1 MCNTGKMGRAA
12 SYKSLMATFQQNHSI
27 AAAVAA
33 VKIGKIQTM
42 FVGNKTG
49 RKHKKVHKPNG

>member
-12 SYKSLMATFQQNHSI
+12 SYKSFMATFQQNHSL

-33 VKIGKIQTM
+33 MKIGKIQNM
-42 FVGNKTG
+42 FV
-49 RKHKKVHKPNG
+49 